1 MKEGVLHFIS
11 DCYDD
16 RKEEIEKNISEGT
29 DTTLADDFSIV
40 KTNLLKIRNLFETI
54 ETEFRVRTDFLDMY
68 LYSNLIKNLEELIPS
83 RKIIKFG

>member
-1 MKEGVLHFIS
+1 MKSYIGVVKDPQEFWKYLMKEGVLHFIS

-16 RKEEIEKNISEGT
+16 RKEEIEKNVSEGT

-54 ETEFRVRTDFLDMY
+54 ETEFRVRTDLLDMY
-68 LYSNLIKNLEELIPS
+68 LYSN
-83 RKIIKFG
+83 

>member
-16 RKEEIEKNISEGT
+16 KKEEIEKNLSEGT

-40 KTNLLKIRNLFETI
+40 KTNLLKIRNLYETI
-54 ETEFRVRTDFLDMY
+54 ETEFHVRTDLLDMN

>member
-16 RKEEIEKNISEGT
+16 KKEEIEKNLSEGT

-40 KTNLLKIRNLFETI
+40 KTNLLKIRNLYETI
-54 ETEFRVRTDFLDMY
+54 ETEFHVRTDLLDMN
-68 LYSNLIKNLEELIPS
+68 LYSNLIKN
-83 RKIIKFG
+83 

>member
-16 RKEEIEKNISEGT
+16 KKEEIEKNLSEGT
-29 DTTLADDFSIV
+29 GTTLADDFSIV
-40 KTNLLKIRNLFETI
+40 KTNLLKIRNLYETI
-54 ETEFRVRTDFLDMY
+54 ETEFHVRTDLLDMN

-83 RKIIKFG
+83 RKIIKSG

>member
-16 RKEEIEKNISEGT
+16 RKEEIENLSEGS

-40 KTNLLKIRNLFETI
+40 KTNLVKIRNLYETI
-54 ETEFRVRTDFLDMY
+54 KTEFRVRTDLLDMY
-68 LYSNLIKNLEELIPS
+68 LYSDLIKNLEELIPS
-83 RKIIKFG
+83 RKIIKSG